1 MTSVLVV
8 ATRNP
13 GKASEIRQMLGE
25 HVQVKTLAD
34 YPDIPDVIED
44 GETFEANASKKAL
57 EIALKLN
64 VPVLADD
71 SGLEVDALGG
81 RPGVH
86 SARYGGADLP
96 HSEKVKLLL
105 SELLGVPD
113 AQRTARFVCVMAYAA
128 PNGKVETRHGTIEG
142 RINHAPVGDNGFG
155 YDPIFFVP
163 EKGCTTA
170 QLTPEEKNGISHRGR
185 ALREILRLLFV

>member
-1 MTSVLVV
+1 MTRVLVV

-25 HVQVKTLAD
+25 NFQVKTLAD
-34 YPDIPDVIED
+34 YPDMPDVIED

-96 HSEKVKLLL
+96 HTEKVKLLL
-105 SELLGVPD
+105 NELLGVPD
-113 AQRTARFVCVMAYAA
+113 AQRTARFVCVMAYAT
-128 PNGKVETRHGTIEG
+128 PDGKVETRRATIEG
-142 RINHAPVGDNGFG
+142 RINHEPLGNNGFG
-155 YDPIFFVP
+155 YDPIFYLP
-163 EKGCTTA
+163 EKNCTTA
-170 QLTPEEKNGISHRGR
+170 QLPAEEKNKISHRGK
-185 ALREILRLLFV
+185 ALALILESMR